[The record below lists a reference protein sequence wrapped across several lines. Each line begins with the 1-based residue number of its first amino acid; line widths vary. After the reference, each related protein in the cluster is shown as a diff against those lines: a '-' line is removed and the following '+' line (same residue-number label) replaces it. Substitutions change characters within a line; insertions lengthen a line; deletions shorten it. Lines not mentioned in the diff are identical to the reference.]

1 MACLFQT
8 RLIKLC
14 VMLIVILIVLLVMQH
29 NHVMWT
35 WRNLSSPQKPTLPT
49 LARILYLFLCENQNE
64 VDEYA
69 NALPSIS
76 ADVMFLCWE
85 EDCMNKK
92 FSTLSTIYTSVWL
105 RKNLSSRLF
114 ISLQPSTDLI
124 SIQPRVFI
132 INEKQFKLPRKTT
145 WTTARNIL
153 YMNKH

>member
-1 MACLFQT
+1 
-8 RLIKLC
+8 
-14 VMLIVILIVLLVMQH
+14 
-29 NHVMWT
+29 
-35 WRNLSSPQKPTLPT
+35 
-49 LARILYLFLCENQNE
+49 
-64 VDEYA
+64 
-69 NALPSIS
+69 
-76 ADVMFLCWE
+76 
-85 EDCMNKK
+85 MNKK
-92 FSTLSTIYTSVWL
+92 FSTLSTVYTSVWL